1 MWVSHLSLTDFRSY
15 SDVSIDL
22 QPGVTTFVGSNGQ
35 GKTNLVE
42 AIGYVAT
49 LGSHR
54 VASDAPLVRIETAQ
68 GIIRCS
74 VAANDREALIEIAII
89 PGKANKAR
97 VNRSAV
103 SRVRDVLGIL
113 RVVVF
118 APEDLALVK
127 GDPSDRRRFL
137 DELLVQRTPRLAGTI
152 SDLERILKQRNAL
165 LKSASVA
172 RRSAGEEMLRTL
184 HVWDEQLASIGAEL
198 IVARLELLDALTPP
212 AVRDYEFIA
221 QDMSAQLELMYASS
235 LESTLGA
242 RLPLASRDRDS
253 WQAAMLEAIELRRE
267 EELNRGVTLVGPH
280 RDDLAIRMGPVPAKG
295 YASHGESWS
304 IALALRLASFDVLKA
319 DGDDPVL
326 ILDDVFAELDVAR
339 RERLARRL
347 VNATQ
352 VLITAAV
359 DADIPAELSG
369 SRFRVDAGRVTHDL

>member
-15 SDVSIDL
+15 PEVSIDL
-22 QPGVTTFVGSNGQ
+22 LPGVTTFVGSNGQ

-42 AIGYVAT
+42 AIGYIAT

-54 VASDAPLVRIETAQ
+54 VASDAPLVRIETTQ

-74 VAANDREALIEIAII
+74 VSANDREALVEIAII

-97 VNRSAV
+97 VNRAAV
-103 SRVRDVLGIL
+103 TRVRDVLGIL

-127 GDPSDRRRFL
+127 GDPSDRRSFL

-152 SDLERILKQRNAL
+152 SDLDRILKQRNAL
-165 LKSASVA
+165 LKSASIA
-172 RRSAGEEMLRTL
+172 RRTARDEMLRTL
-184 HVWDEQLASIGAEL
+184 HVWDEQLANVGAEL
-198 IVARLELLDALTPP
+198 IVARLDLLDALTPP

-221 QDMSAQLELMYASS
+221 QDATATLEMLYVSS
-235 LESTLGA
+235 LEQSLGDL
-242 RLPLASRDRDS
+242 LPMASRDREA
-253 WQAAMLEAIELRRE
+253 WIAAMLAAIDVRRDD
-267 EELNRGVTLVGPH
+267 ELNRGVTLVGPH
-280 RDDLAIRMGPVPAKG
+280 RDDLAIRMGPLPAKG

-304 IALALRLASFDVLKA
+304 IALALRLASFDVLRA
-319 DGDDPVL
+319 DGEDPVL

-339 RERLARRL
+339 RQRLAERL
-347 VNATQ
+347 VNANQ

-359 DADIPAELSG
+359 EADIPLELSG
-369 SRFRVDAGRVTHDL
+369 SRFRVDAGKVSHDL